1 MRYKM
6 NKHALLS
13 RMKELGQNQSQQLCY
28 LRHNISCLM
37 SDKYFEIFDIVA
49 QGYVVYYMLLQDAFE
64 LLRLKYSDYLIIVQR
79 TQYEFI
85 IEIRKK

>member
-13 RMKELGQNQSQQLCY
+13 RMGELGQNQAQRLQY

-37 SDKYFEIFDIVA
+37 SKEHFQIFDIVA
-49 QGYVVYYMLLQDAFE
+49 QGYVIYYMILQEAFE
-64 LLRLKYSDYLIIVQR
+64 LIRLKYSDYLVIVQS
-79 TQYEFI
+79 TEHQYIFQI
-85 IEIRKK
+85 TKL